1 MKFVKMHGLGNDFLI
16 FDCLENGDSEHA
28 PVWLNAERVQKLC
41 DRHYGIGAD
50 GVICVLPSKVADFRM
65 LICNAD
71 GSRAQMCGNGIRCI
85 ENMYLTMEKQ
95 NRRILESN
103 GRRCASVAFR

>member
-85 ENMYLTMEKQ
+85 GKYVSDHGKTEQ
-95 NRRILESN
+95 
-103 GRRCASVAFR
+103 